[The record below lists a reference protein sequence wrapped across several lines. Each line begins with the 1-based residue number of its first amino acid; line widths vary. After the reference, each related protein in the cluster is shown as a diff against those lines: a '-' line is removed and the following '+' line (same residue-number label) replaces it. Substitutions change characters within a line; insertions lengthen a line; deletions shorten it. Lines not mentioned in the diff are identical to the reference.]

1 MTSEKQKAANRA
13 NAQKSTG
20 PRTANGRARSAQNA
34 LRHGLTATTSILP
47 DEDEAAFGA
56 LHERMLH
63 YFEPISI
70 LEEELV
76 EDLVR
81 VLWRLRRVPQVEAGI
96 FQEAHRR
103 AMIDGMKDTL
113 RRLERD
119 SIGDIIPSTDDVKEV
134 RQQVAEAENAL
145 PPPLA
150 MSARGFW
157 QDAQGPNMLGKLTR
171 YETCLENR
179 FHRLLRELERLQA
192 ERVKGEIVE

>member
-96 FQEAHRR
+96 FQEADHR
-103 AMIDGMKDTL
+103 AMINGMRKALHRMEMDL
-113 RRLERD
+113 M
-119 SIGDIIPSTDDVKEV
+119 GDVMPPTEEVKKM
-134 RQQVAEAENAL
+134 RQQVADAESAL

-157 QDAQGPNMLGKLTR
+157 QDAQGSNMLGKLTR

>member
-1 MTSEKQKAANRA
+1 MTSKKQKAANRA

-20 PRTANGRARSAQNA
+20 PRSSNGKSRSAQNA
-34 LRHGLTATTSILP
+34 LQHGLTATTLVLP
-47 DEDEAAFGA
+47 DEDEAAWVA
-56 LHERMLH
+56 LRERMFH
-63 YFEPISI
+63 YFDPISI

-96 FQEAHRR
+96 FQEAHHR
-103 AMIDGMKDTL
+103 AAIDGMKEAL
-113 RRLERD
+113 HRMEMD
-119 SIGDIIPSTDDVKEV
+119 SIDDVFPPTEEV
-134 RQQVAEAENAL
+134 KKMRQQVADAESAL
-145 PPPLA
+145 PLTV
-150 MSARGFW
+150 SARGFW

-192 ERVKGEIVE
+192 QRVEGEVVE